1 MRKCLIIAVLALG
14 LQLLLLRPVVPI
26 LWRPSM
32 RLCQP
37 SKLSDADKTKV
48 MNLRKSGEEQHTAG
62 EHAASVKTLG
72 EAKMILGIQ

>member
-14 LQLLLLRPVVPI
+14 FATPAFASSCPNI
-26 LWRPSM
+26 MAAIDAAMPT
-32 RLCQP
+32 